1 MMSTAW
7 CVLSVLNL
15 ELVVYPRGASFRIRY
30 EVVLVVS
37 SPVKKDANVIERIG
51 CCICRAKTGKILC
64 GRVGSATIGYF
75 GKVLYL
81 LPAQYRSKDQKIVF
95 QILLR
100 SALPER
106 VAMGPRRLISARIYI
121 VRRYLPSYLRRYE
134 GTIYWNACR
143 NNSNMDMMSNKI
155 YSKSDVAIV
164 LR

>member
-15 ELVVYPRGASFRIRY
+15 ESVVYPRGASFRIRY

-37 SPVKKDANVIERIG
+37 SPVQKDANVIERIG

-81 LPAQYRSKDQKIVF
+81 LSAQYGSKDQKIK
-95 QILLR
+95 R
-100 SALPER
+100 SYFR
-106 VAMGPRRLISARIYI
+106 SYFDRLFLKEWLWAPSSDFRTHIYI
-121 VRRYLPSYLRRYE
+121 VPSYHTFVLFT
-134 GTIYWNACR
+134 G
-143 NNSNMDMMSNKI
+143 MSK
-155 YSKSDVAIV
+155 
-164 LR
+164 